1 MRVFIPGSFTLRMAI
16 GEDQTQISIGV
27 KVPGRQGAPLA
38 GVGLI

>member
-1 MRVFIPGSFTLRMAI
+1 LRSSLTI
-16 GEDQTQISIGV
+16 DEDQAQISIGV